1 MTRCLRSAEMLKIL
15 QQKGGKKIDE
25 ASATK
30 ILKIIKFIY
39 MREHHSILFDIF
51 NHKRNFNFSL
61 AI

>member
-15 QQKGGKKIDE
+15 QQKEGKKIDE

-39 MREHHSILFDIF
+39 MREHHSILCLT
-51 NHKRNFNFSL
+51 SL
-61 AI
+61 ITKEILTSH

>member
-30 ILKIIKFIY
+30 ILKIIKFTY
-39 MREHHSILFDIF
+39 MREHHSILCLT
-51 NHKRNFNFSL
+51 SL
-61 AI
+61 ITKEILTSH

>member
-39 MREHHSILFDIF
+39 MKEHHSILYLT
-51 NHKRNFNFSL
+51 SL
-61 AI
+61 ITKEILTSH